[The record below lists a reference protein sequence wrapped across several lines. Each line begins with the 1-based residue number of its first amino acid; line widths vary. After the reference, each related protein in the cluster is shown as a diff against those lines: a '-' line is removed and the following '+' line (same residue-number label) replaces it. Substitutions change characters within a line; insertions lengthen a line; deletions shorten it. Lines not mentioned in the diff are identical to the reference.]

1 MAPDGFGRVASAPE
15 DDVNIAAAAARA
27 GAEVVRAGFSQT
39 IATEL
44 KGAVDPV
51 TRVDREAED
60 AIRAVIAGRFPDDR
74 ILGEEG
80 GGAGWRDGRV
90 WIVDP
95 LDGTVNYVHGAPH
108 VAVSVALW
116 GDGEPLAAV
125 VIDVARNEEFV
136 AAAGRGA
143 ALNGDPIR
151 VSGAASLQ
159 GALVA
164 TGFPYDRQQH
174 AAAYLAVVEA
184 VMTKAR
190 GTRRMGAAAL
200 DLAWVAAGR
209 FDAYWEHAGASG
221 VQPWDVAA
229 GLLLV
234 TEAGGRF
241 TDNAGRENVLEGS
254 AFVAGAGKIHEELR
268 EIVAAT
274 MPDHLI

>member
-1 MAPDGFGRVASAPE
+1 VPE
-15 DDVNIAAAAARA
+15 DDAQGAAEAARA
-27 GAEVVRAGFSQT
+27 GAAVVRAGFSQT
-39 IATEL
+39 LTAEL

-60 AIRAVIAGRFPDDR
+60 AIRGVIAERFPDDNV
-74 ILGEEG
+74 LGEEG

-125 VIDVARNEEFV
+125 VIDVGRSDEF
-136 AAAGRGA
+136 AAIAGRGA
-143 ALNGDPIR
+143 TLNGDPIR
-151 VSGAASLQ
+151 VSDATSLQ

-209 FDAYWEHAGASG
+209 FDAYWEHAGDSG

-234 TEAGGRF
+234 TEAGGLF
-241 TDNAGRENVLEGS
+241 TDHAGRENVLEGS
-254 AFVAGAGKIHEELR
+254 AFVAGADKVHEELR
-268 EIVAAT
+268 EVVAAT
-274 MPDHLI
+274 MPRHLI